1 MLMEGKQVGT
11 LSGKR
16 AVVTGGTRG
25 MGREIVRLLAEAGA
39 EVAFTGRSI
48 AGVDRA
54 MKALDH
60 PEGVTGH
67 AVDVRKLDTMAR
79 VMAPGC
85 DILVNNAALTGG
97 LGLLHEKHDN
107 DIAECLDVNLVAP
120 IQLARMAVARMLQ
133 AGGGTIINI
142 SSGAAQ
148 RTIPGMSIYSVS
160 KAGLAMATHSLDVEY
175 GAKGIRAFGF
185 QPGIVDTE
193 MQAEL
198 QNSGLP
204 PEMLPP
210 LDIMVPPEEP
220 ARVVAWLCTSDADSF
235 VGREFSVYDE
245 DLRKAAGL

>member
-1 MLMEGKQVGT
+1 MGK

-16 AVVTGGTRG
+16 AVVTGGSRG
-25 MGREIVRLLAEAGA
+25 MGCEIVRLLAAEGA
-39 EVAFTGRSI
+39 QVAFTGRSI
-48 AGVDRA
+48 SSVDRA
-54 MKALDH
+54 MQALGH

-67 AVDVRKLDTMAR
+67 AVDVRKLDAMAK

-85 DILVNNAALTGG
+85 DFLINNAAVTGG
-97 LGLLHEKHDN
+97 LELLHEKHDR
-107 DIAECLDVNLVAP
+107 DLAECLDVNLLAP
-120 IQLARMAVARMLQ
+120 IHLAGMAVPRMIE
-133 AGGGTIINI
+133 AGGGTIVNV

-148 RTIPGMSIYSVS
+148 HTIPGMNIYSVS
-160 KAGLAMATHSLDVEY
+160 KAGLAMATLSLHTEY
-175 GAKGIRAFGF
+175 GDKGIRAFGF

-204 PEMLPP
+204 PETLPP

-220 ARVVAWLCTSDADSF
+220 ARVVAWLCSPEADAF
-235 VGREFSVYDE
+235 LGREFSVYDE